1 MIYSVIT
8 LTPDVINNYCKTGI
22 INKAIQNGTIS
33 VNTYNLLDYSKTPC
47 KKVYGG
53 GPNGMVITAP
63 SILAAYNNI
72 GVSTPYDE
80 SKKTRTKV
88 FIMSASGTPFT
99 NVLAKQISKDYSHII
114 LISGRFEGVDYRIKS
129 ALSAEEISIGD
140 YILSNGDL
148 ACNIMIDCISRQY
161 IVKSLEEN
169 REQGSPMN
177 SSHIFTR
184 PESFEYNN
192 KIYSVPKELLSGNPS
207 EIKKWQSK
215 NEN

>member
-8 LTPDVINNYCKTGI
+8 LAPDVINNYCKTGI
-22 INKAIQNGTIS
+22 INKAIQNGTIA

-63 SILAAYNNI
+63 SILAAYE
-72 GVSTPYDE
+72 GVSPPYDE
-80 SKKTRTKV
+80 SRTKV
-88 FIMSASGTPFT
+88 YIMSASGTPFT
-99 NVLAKQISKDYSHII
+99 NVLAKQISTDYSHII

-169 REQGSPMN
+169 RQSGPMN

-184 PESFEYNN
+184 PRSFEYNN
-192 KIYSVPKELLSGNPS
+192 QIYSVPKELLSGNPS